1 MEFSEITE
9 LRRVLKSGSS
19 RRTPAFQ
26 YSVPEKMIDY
36 DTSLQEQLRYS
47 PPCTIPS
54 ELGNSLPDEIQDNP
68 QIVIKPVDIPEKE
81 LHVEKEVNYKET
93 YLESIS
99 KTSNLTQSIMEE
111 SSNPIDRRRS
121 SDKANNFIDLTI
133 FLFATTEKIKISV
146 PLTTTIEQLIGRIIA
161 YYLKSDMQKTHP
173 LPKGPTVEAYQ
184 IWLVDE
190 ESNFPDTDFTI
201 EKTKTVKDLDTEKLA
216 FCAVSGSGYSKNVSV
231 LGKSAVL
238 QGVPLKIFYEDTWIV
253 IGVDNKGTLRDAL
266 IAIGAKFPQFGYMNP
281 NEFEF
286 RVEVS
291 VEDTIE
297 KEECILDIDFPV
309 DSLMAED
316 LRLYKKIYKDTPA
329 DYQGI
334 KKEIPIIREDDEVRY
349 DPTRFNMSRAQA
361 CAYKEYEVIKI
372 NHKNKRQKR
381 ILGINQ
387 LRLFNMTIKQAK
399 QAVKEK
405 AVNEQSKKLFKT
417 KIASFFKSIT
427 QHPEIPISNVQNV
440 YQDSKNLSFF
450 YLEYTENNIKKKKVY
465 ETEKSSISAEIVAKI
480 TKLMTLVS
488 S

>member
-9 LRRVLKSGSS
+9 LRRVLKSGSLC
-19 RRTPAFQ
+19 REPAFQ
-26 YSVPEKMIDY
+26 NNAPENLIDY
-36 DTSLQEQLRYS
+36 DSSLQKQLRYS
-47 PPCTIPS
+47 PPCKIPS
-54 ELGNSLPDEIQDNP
+54 ELGNSLPEEIEDKP
-68 QIVIKPVDIPEKE
+68 QVAIKPVEIPEKE

-93 YLESIS
+93 YLESIA
-99 KTSNLTQSIMEE
+99 KMSNLTQSIMEE
-111 SSNPIDRRRS
+111 SNKPADRRQS
-121 SDKANNFIDLTI
+121 SDKTNNCIDLTI

-146 PLTTTIEQLIGRIIA
+146 PLTTTIEQLIGRIIT
-161 YYLKSDMQKTHP
+161 YYLKSDMQKAYP
-173 LPKGPTVEAYQ
+173 LPKGPTIEAYQ

-201 EKTKTVKDLDTEKLA
+201 EKNKTVKDLDTGKLA
-216 FCAVSGSGYSKNVSV
+216 FCAVSGSGFSKNVSV
-231 LGKSAVL
+231 LGKSTVL

-266 IAIGAKFPQFGYMNP
+266 VAIGVRFPQLGYMNP

-286 RVEVS
+286 RIEVS

-309 DSLMAED
+309 DSLTAEE

-334 KKEIPIIREDDEVRY
+334 KKEVPVIREDDEVRY
-349 DPTRFNMSRAQA
+349 DPIRFNMSRAQA

-387 LRLFNMTIKQAK
+387 LRLFNMTVKQAK

-405 AVNEQSKKLFKT
+405 AVNEQSKKLLKT
-417 KIASFFKSIT
+417 KIASLFKSIT
-427 QHPEIPISNVQNV
+427 QHPEIPISNIQNI

-450 YLEYTENNIKKKKVY
+450 YLEYTENNIKKKKIY

-480 TKLMTLVS
+480 SKLMTLS
-488 S
+488 SS